1 MRLAEPADV
10 PAIVACVRA
19 AYALYVPRIGREP
32 APMNADYLEL
42 VRRGSVWV
50 LPDVAGVLVAF
61 PVDGALFVE
70 NVAVEP
76 ARQGQGLGRELLS
89 FAEQLCREHG
99 LPELRLYTNARMTEN
114 LALYAHLGYVEYER
128 RTENGFE
135 RVYLR
140 KRLASA

>member
-50 LPDVAGVLVAF
+50 LRDVAGVLVAF

-89 FAEQLCREHG
+89 LAEQLCREHG